1 LIMLSRKKTCLIFT
15 LLAVI
20 SIILYMFYWLFG
32 LEQITVGQLN
42 RGLTRRGTRVVAMI
56 LVSVIMAITS
66 LKFQTMTQN
75 RILTPSMIGF
85 DSTFVL
91 TQTLIVFI
99 FGGFSQ
105 LIANPYYNF
114 LLSAILMVLVSFVL
128 YGLVLKKGKNNLALL
143 LLVGLVFRT
152 LMSSVTS
159 FLSKIIDPDDFNIV
173 VSQTMPSLN
182 NMNTDI
188 LWFLGL
194 PISLI
199 VVVLMLFDLKYYDV
213 MNLGED
219 QAKSLGVSY
228 NRVTNRGLVYIAI
241 LISVSTALVGTLT
254 FLGLITV
261 NLARER
267 LKTDFHKPLL
277 ILSSVFGLIFLVL
290 GQFLIQT
297 FRLNT
302 NLSVFINLVGGL
314 YMIYLLL
321 KEKTL

>member
-1 LIMLSRKKTCLIFT
+1 MLSRKKTYLIFT

>member
-1 LIMLSRKKTCLIFT
+1 MLSRKKTYLIFT

-159 FLSKIIDPDDFNIV
+159 FFK
-173 VSQTMPSLN
+173 
-182 NMNTDI
+182 
-188 LWFLGL
+188 
-194 PISLI
+194 
-199 VVVLMLFDLKYYDV
+199 
-213 MNLGED
+213 
-219 QAKSLGVSY
+219 
-228 NRVTNRGLVYIAI
+228 
-241 LISVSTALVGTLT
+241 
-254 FLGLITV
+254 
-261 NLARER
+261 
-267 LKTDFHKPLL
+267 
-277 ILSSVFGLIFLVL
+277 
-290 GQFLIQT
+290 
-297 FRLNT
+297 
-302 NLSVFINLVGGL
+302 
-314 YMIYLLL
+314 
-321 KEKTL
+321 

>member
-1 LIMLSRKKTCLIFT
+1 
-15 LLAVI
+15 
-20 SIILYMFYWLFG
+20 
-32 LEQITVGQLN
+32 
-42 RGLTRRGTRVVAMI
+42 
-56 LVSVIMAITS
+56 
-66 LKFQTMTQN
+66 
-75 RILTPSMIGF
+75 
-85 DSTFVL
+85 
-91 TQTLIVFI
+91 
-99 FGGFSQ
+99 
-105 LIANPYYNF
+105 
-114 LLSAILMVLVSFVL
+114 
-128 YGLVLKKGKNNLALL
+128 
-143 LLVGLVFRT
+143 
-152 LMSSVTS
+152 
-159 FLSKIIDPDDFNIV
+159 
-173 VSQTMPSLN
+173 MPSLN

-277 ILSSVFGLIFLVL
+277 ILSSVFGLIFSSL
-290 GQFLIQT
+290 
-297 FRLNT
+297 RP
-302 NLSVFINLVGGL
+302 VFDSNI
-314 YMIYLLL
+314 
-321 KEKTL
+321 

>member
-1 LIMLSRKKTCLIFT
+1 
-15 LLAVI
+15 
-20 SIILYMFYWLFG
+20 MFYWLFG